1 MTATQQRLAM
11 QQPVRTRESTAPQIG
26 QAAPWQ
32 PVFRPAG
39 QPDGDAGR
47 NASSRR
53 RTPLALVPA
62 PIRKS
67 GRGFAGLCIAVLVA
81 ALMTVL
87 VTNITVSNR
96 QYELVSLKN
105 EHLDLSQSNELLRQQ
120 VEHLEAPQNLAAEA
134 TKLGMVNPGDVAS
147 IDLSSGAVTGTATAA
162 DAEDKPSGHVA
173 APASPSEKQAAA
185 AAGSADTEADAEPSE
200 AVEAPAG
207 VGAFADL
214 PSPSGEDATGNG
226 SADTAESPAQEGAA
240 GGSDSLN
247 GGTIPAPE
255 FSASGN

>member
-1 MTATQQRLAM
+1 MTATQERPAM
-11 QQPVRTRESTAPQIG
+11 QQPVPTRESTAPQIG

-32 PVFRPAG
+32 PVIRPARRS
-39 QPDGDAGR
+39 DTDAGQ

-96 QYELVSLKN
+96 QYDLVSLKN
-105 EHLDLSQSNELLRQQ
+105 EQLDLSQSNELLRQQ

-147 IDLSSGAVTGTATAA
+147 IDLSDGAVTGTATAA

-173 APASPSEKQAAA
+173 A
-185 AAGSADTEADAEPSE
+185 TEADAEPSE

-207 VGAFADL
+207 AGAFAAL
-214 PSPSGEDATGNG
+214 PVPSGADADANG
-226 SADTAESPAQEGAA
+226 SADTAESPAQESADGE
-240 GGSDSLN
+240 SESLN

>member
-1 MTATQQRLAM
+1 MTATQQRPAM
-11 QQPVRTRESTAPQIG
+11 QQPVPTRESTAPQIG

-32 PVFRPAG
+32 PVIRPAR
-39 QPDGDAGR
+39 QPEGDAGQD
-47 NASSRR
+47 ASSRR

-62 PIRKS
+62 PVRKS

-105 EHLDLSQSNELLRQQ
+105 EQLDLSQSNELLRQQ
-120 VEHLEAPQNLAAEA
+120 VEHLAAPQNLAAEA

-147 IDLSSGAVTGTATAA
+147 IDLTNGAVTGTATAA
-162 DAEDKPSGHVA
+162 EPDDKPSGHVA
-173 APASPSEKQAAA
+173 APESPSEKHAEAAD
-185 AAGSADTEADAEPSE
+185 GSSSTTSDAETSGV
-200 AVEAPAG
+200 VEDSVG
-207 VGAFADL
+207 VGAFAGL
-214 PSPSGEDATGNG
+214 PAPSGQEATGNG
-226 SADTAESPAQEGAA
+226 SADSAGSPSQEGES

-255 FSASGN
+255 FSARGN

>member
-11 QQPVRTRESTAPQIG
+11 QQPVPTRESTAPQVG

-32 PVFRPAG
+32 PVIRSER
-39 QPDGDAGR
+39 QPDGDAGQ
-47 NASSRR
+47 NSSSRR

-105 EHLDLSQSNELLRQQ
+105 EQLDLSQSNELLRQQ

-134 TKLGMVNPGDVAS
+134 TKLGMVNPGDIAS
-147 IDLSSGAVTGTATAA
+147 IDLPSGAVTGTATAA

-173 APASPSEKQAAA
+173 APESPAEKHAAA
-185 AAGSADTEADAEPSE
+185 AAGSASTASDAETPE
-200 AVEAPAG
+200 AIEDPVG

-214 PSPSGEDATGNG
+214 PAPTGGDVTGNG
-226 SADTAESPAQEGAA
+226 SADMAESPAQEDVA

-255 FSASGN
+255 FSARGN